1 MSQYIVLPPSL
12 LQPEAT
18 KQWLTSFAGAT
29 GRQLARRDR
38 YLTVIQ
44 GINLVKI
51 VYESTADDAT
61 RKAADTIMGH
71 KFKLY
76 LWQDIYLVPA
86 NSART
91 TGGHA
96 ALSAAAGD
104 VHHVK
109 PD

>member
-1 MSQYIVLPPSL
+1 MLPKVKL
-12 LQPEAT
+12 E
-18 KQWLTSFAGAT
+18 
-29 GRQLARRDR
+29 
-38 YLTVIQ
+38 
-44 GINLVKI
+44 LV
-51 VYESTADDAT
+51 VHDDAT
-61 RKAADTIMGH
+61 QKAADTIMDH

-91 TGGHA
+91 IGGHA
-96 ALSAAAGD
+96 AVSAAAGD